1 MPTILRQD
9 GFDFFF
15 YANEHRPRHVHVK
28 KGDDFGR
35 IDLESM
41 RLVSSTFKVAEER
54 KVMEI
59 ARLNRGSLLEAWD
72 GYFRHR

>member
-15 YANEHRPRHVHVK
+15 YANKHRPRHVHVK
-28 KGDDFGR
+28 KGYNFGR
-35 IDLESM
+35 IDLETM
-41 RLVSSTFKVAEER
+41 IYVSGTFKVAEER

-59 ARLNRGSLLEAWD
+59 ARSNRNSLLEVWD
-72 GYFRHR
+72 GYFSKR